1 MAPSVVRFPPRVLV
15 FVVSAVLVVGACSS
29 AGSPSTSGGAPAPAA
44 SQAAASGATGS
55 AATGQVG
62 GQVTVWTAW
71 GGNELKAFQAVLKP
85 FTDKTGIQVLA
96 TTVRDFSQLAI
107 NVDAGTPLPDIAG
120 PPNPDKIPEWAQKG
134 IMKPLEEILGADG
147 WAAYSKDTNP
157 ALLTIGVVDGKH
169 YLEMVKTQ
177 VKGLQWYNTKVF
189 TGTPPKTYDELLAI
203 KPPSGAKLTCVGLE
217 SGDASGWPGTDMLAN
232 IVMRQSGPDV
242 YTSWYQ
248 GKQPWNSPE
257 IKAAYQLFGKFVSE
271 ADVYG
276 GPNTV
281 LSTNFGRAGKPLFA
295 DPPGCMFLE
304 QATFIPSFFLEDYPN
319 LKPKDDFDFFPD
331 PSINS
336 QFDGNIEG
344 FWDSFVAYNDTPQS
358 RALMQYMST
367 AEAQQIWVDAGGT
380 LAALKTITKYP
391 DPIFAHAAQVAAD
404 AKNILP
410 TAGDQMPADMQH
422 AFWKST
428 LDFTNDQSQL
438 DTILAHLDEVRAASY
453 TTQ

>member
-1 MAPSVVRFPPRVLV
+1 MKRHSIWRSRAITVGVVAVSLVAVGCGSVATPS
-15 FVVSAVLVVGACSS
+15 
-29 AGSPSTSGGAPAPAA
+29 PAA
-44 SQAAASGATGS
+44 SDTPSQPATSSGTGPSAGPSAVASG
-55 AATGQVG
+55 GQVG

-85 FTDKTGIQVLA
+85 FTDKTGIEVLA

-120 PPNPDKIPEWAQKG
+120 PPNPDKLSDWATKG
-134 IMKPLEEILGADG
+134 IMKPLESFLDMT
-147 WAAYSKDTNP
+147 AYSSDTNP
-157 ALLTIGVVDGKH
+157 ALLAVGVVDGKH
-169 YLEMVKTQ
+169 YQEMVKTQ
-177 VKGLQWYNTKVF
+177 VKGLQWFNTKVF
-189 TGTPPKTYDELLAI
+189 TGTAPKTYDELLAI
-203 KPPSGAKLTCVGLE
+203 TPPSGAKLFCVGLE
-217 SGDASGWPGTDMLAN
+217 SGDASGWPASDMLAN

-242 YTSWYQ
+242 YTAWYQ
-248 GKQPWNSPE
+248 GKQKWSSPE
-257 IKAAYQLFGKFVSE
+257 IKSAYQLFGKMV
-271 ADVYG
+271 AGDNVYG
-276 GPNTV
+276 GANTV

-295 DPPGCMFLE
+295 SPPGCMFLE

-319 LKPKDDFDFFPD
+319 LKAGTDFDFFLD
-331 PSINS
+331 PSITS

-344 FWDSFVAYNDTPQS
+344 FWDSFVMYNDTAQA
-358 RALMQYMST
+358 RALMQYMAT

-391 DPIFAHAAQVAAD
+391 DPIFAHAAQVAAA

-438 DTILAHLDEVRAASY
+438 DSILANLDQVQAASY
-453 TTQ
+453 TP